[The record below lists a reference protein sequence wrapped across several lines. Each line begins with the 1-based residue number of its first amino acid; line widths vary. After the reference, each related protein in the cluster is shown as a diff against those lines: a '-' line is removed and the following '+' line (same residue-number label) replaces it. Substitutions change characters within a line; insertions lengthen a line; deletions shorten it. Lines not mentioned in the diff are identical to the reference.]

1 MQVERTYDVAPRALF
16 DALTDETF
24 LRARSER
31 YGGRGQPTVAKS
43 DGATVVTVPRQLPVE
58 SVPGPLRRF
67 VGSGALVQ
75 TDTWSQVGDSR
86 ISGEWTADVGKVP
99 LSLSGAHEITATDTG
114 CRYVVTAEVKVKI
127 PFGGGAAEKLVREKL
142 TELIRN
148 EQAFAA
154 EWLERRS

>member
-1 MQVERTYDVAPRALF
+1 MQVEHAYDVAPRALF
-16 DALTDETF
+16 DTLTDEVF

-43 DGATVVTVPRQLPVE
+43 DGTVVVTVPRQLPVE

-75 TDTWSQVGDSR
+75 TDTWSQIEESR
-86 ISGEWTADVGKVP
+86 ISGDWTADVGKVP
-99 LSLSGAHEITATDTG
+99 LSLRGTHEITATDAG

-127 PFGGGAAEKLVREKL
+127 PFGGGAAEKLVRERL
-142 TELIRN
+142 TELVRS